1 MKRAF
6 IATSVL
12 TFGILVGLFVL
23 VVSNSCVAAE
33 LNLRF
38 SEKKHDNVK
47 LSWDQS
53 SISQDIFNRYEIQR
67 ANGCGGGVTFKTIH
81 QTSTIGDTDFID
93 HGLTPETEY
102 TYAVLAY
109 QDGQAAPID
118 SSQECMK
125 TDPKPFNWTGVFVII
140 IGVVVLILAPRAALQ
155 IGGPYGIIIAG
166 SAGTVIIVVGAAMLY
181 FG

>member
-6 IATSVL
+6 IIKVL
-12 TFGILVGLFVL
+12 VFGILVGFFLL
-23 VVSNSCVAAE
+23 AVSDSSVGAE

-38 SEKKHDNVK
+38 SEKNHDSVK

-81 QTSTIGDTDFID
+81 QTSSIGDTEFID
-93 HGLTPETEY
+93 RELSPETEY

-109 QDGQAAPID
+109 QDGQAAPVD
-118 SSQECMK
+118 SSQECVK
-125 TDPKPFNWTGVFVII
+125 TDSKPINWTGVFVII
-140 IGVVVLILAPRAALQ
+140 IGVIVLILAPRAALQ

-166 SAGTVIIVVGAAMLY
+166 SAGAVIIVVGAAMLY